1 MSGLPLQDLQLR
13 AVDERRRL
21 QSSVVELRSR
31 IRENMDVRKNL
42 REHVWVASGIVAVFG
57 LLSGYAITGL
67 FTRY

>member
-42 REHVWVASGIVAVFG
+42 REHVWVASGIVAVF
-57 LLSGYAITGL
+57 
-67 FTRY
+67 

>member
-1 MSGLPLQDLQLR
+1 MSTLPLQDLQLR

-21 QSSVVELRSR
+21 QSSLVELKSR
-31 IRENMDVRKNL
+31 IRENMDVKRNA
-42 REHVWVASGIVAVFG
+42 REHVWLASGILAAFG